1 MHDRTTLGFAADAAE
16 TCALTMADPNATERI
31 FAACDVRVEEDDP
44 PCAQALVLA
53 CAYFATVWIGRHLK
67 RQVLAEHLAY
77 LNRRLNEV
85 PQFGAYAITSGLKRA
100 FSAFGR
106 LARSSAFGGTTKTGG
121 RRIA

>member
-1 MHDRTTLGFAADAAE
+1 MNRAS
-16 TCALTMADPNATERI
+16 
-31 FAACDVRVEEDDP
+31 
-44 PCAQALVLA
+44 LVLA

-77 LNRRLNEV
+77 LNKRLNEV

-106 LARSSAFGGTTKTGG
+106 LARSIA
-121 RRIA
+121 RIVPRTEMADLSQYLPGFAELLDLDDG